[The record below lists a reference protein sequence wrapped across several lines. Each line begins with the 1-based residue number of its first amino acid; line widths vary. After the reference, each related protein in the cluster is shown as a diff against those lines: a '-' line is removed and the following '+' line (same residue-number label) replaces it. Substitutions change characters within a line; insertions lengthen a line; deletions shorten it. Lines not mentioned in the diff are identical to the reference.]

1 MISLVTVVFVV
12 FVFVVVV
19 VAVLLSG
26 GGEMARVGDAAL
38 FAAVVP
44 AIFSIRED
52 CLYVS
57 NCFD

>member
-12 FVFVVVV
+12 FVFVVV